1 MGTFGGPPAKQVE
14 WTWKIARKVNVCA
27 CACVC
32 VLIGRW
38 RHLVPKWQT
47 MQLWAALG
55 FSRLA
60 MLLRLHDIPLTGDD
74 AASSGSAAS
83 DELINRQ
90 VGISECLPPTVRD
103 VVSVLNVL
111 VSRRSRDDF

>member
-1 MGTFGGPPAKQVE
+1 MSKKWISVILVAVLGYVWGYTSYTGRVDLENYHKNE
-14 WTWKIARKVNVCA
+14 RLCM
-27 CACVC
+27 C

-47 MQLWAALG
+47 MQLCAALG

-60 MLLRLHDIPLTGDD
+60 LLLRMYDIPLASDG
-74 AASSGSAAS
+74 AASVGTAS

-90 VGISECLPPTVRD
+90 VQ
-103 VVSVLNVL
+103 
-111 VSRRSRDDF
+111 